1 MNTQANAMNGNSLD
15 ATRSVP
21 AVLGA
26 TRPFYWSLRRELW
39 ENRWLYMAPLAAA
52 GVFLIGY
59 MVTAGRIPAQMRE
72 MARPIA
78 LRHRIDAIA
87 LPYDM
92 AAGLLMVIA
101 MIVAAFYSLSAL
113 QGERRD
119 RSILFWKSMPV
130 SDRTVVLTKAV
141 IPVFLVQLF
150 TFAVTVVLQFLML
163 LVNSAVLAGSGQSVA
178 QLWRV
183 MVPLEMWVMLF
194 YHLMAVH
201 ALWHAPFYGWMLL
214 VSSWARRAAFLWA
227 ALPVVAVMALEK
239 LLFHTTHFANF
250 LGYRLAGDPTAV
262 FVRDFPT
269 DPMTQLSPLHFL
281 INRGL
286 WTGLAFA
293 ALCVWGAVRLRRQ
306 QGPL

>member
-1 MNTQANAMNGNSLD
+1 MNSQANAMNGSPLD
-15 ATRSVP
+15 ATRTAPSVL
-21 AVLGA
+21 VA

-39 ENRWLYMAPLAAA
+39 ENWWLYLAPLAAA
-52 GVFLIGY
+52 AVFLIGF

-72 MARPIA
+72 MAGPIA
-78 LRHRIDAIA
+78 QRHRIDAIA

-92 AAGLLMVIA
+92 AAGLLMVTA
-101 MIVAAFYSLSAL
+101 MIVAAYYSLSAL

-141 IPVFLVQLF
+141 IPIFLVQLF

-178 QLWRV
+178 QLWTV
-183 MVPLEMWVMLF
+183 MAPLQVWRMLF
-194 YHLMAVH
+194 YHLMVVH

-227 ALPVVAVMALEK
+227 ALPVVAIMALEK
-239 LLFHTTHFANF
+239 LLFRTTHFVDF
-250 LGYRLAGDPTAV
+250 LRYRLAGDPTAV
-262 FVRDFPT
+262 FVRDLPT
-269 DPMTQLSPLHFL
+269 DPMTQLAPLHFL
-281 INRGL
+281 FSVGL
-286 WTGLAFA
+286 WEGLIFT
-293 ALCVWGAVRLRRQ
+293 ALCVWGAVLLRRQ
-306 QGPL
+306 HGPL

>member
-1 MNTQANAMNGNSLD
+1 MNAHADAMNGT
-15 ATRSVP
+15 AVGAPEIAP
-21 AVLGA
+21 AIVRA

-39 ENRWLYMAPLAAA
+39 ENWWLYLAPLAAA
-52 GVFLIGY
+52 GVFLIGF

-72 MARPIA
+72 MAGPIA

-92 AAGLLMVIA
+92 AAGLLMVTA
-101 MIVAAFYSLSAL
+101 MIVAAYYSLTAL

-130 SDRTVVLTKAV
+130 SDRTVVLAKAV
-141 IPVFLVQLF
+141 IPIFLVQLF

-183 MVPLEMWVMLF
+183 MMPLEIWLVLF
-194 YHLMAVH
+194 YHLMVVH

-227 ALPVVAVMALEK
+227 ALPVVAIMALEK
-239 LLFHTTHFANF
+239 LLFHTTHFVNF

-262 FVRDFPT
+262 FVRDLPT
-269 DPMTQLSPLHFL
+269 DPMTQIMPLHFL
-281 INRGL
+281 LNPGL
-286 WTGLAFA
+286 WTGLAFT
-293 ALCVWGAVRLRRQ
+293 ALCVAGAIRLRRQ
-306 QGPL
+306 HGPL